1 MPKLRMLRGPEPGQ
15 EFDLD
20 DDTIQIGRG
29 RKNEI
34 IIHDNEVSR
43 EHCRLVRVLDDYE
56 LHDLNSTNGT
66 YVNGQPIE
74 ARGWLLNQRQIIE
87 LGDSITLEYVPS
99 EDVSIS
105 GNTAPI
111 GEEEKLFYLVIKRPP
126 PYKPRITPLRGK
138 TLTIGRATDNDIS
151 INVLEMSR
159 HHMRL
164 FTKDGSIIAEDLNST
179 NGTMLNGEKLTHQE
193 KLENGDVLQIGDS
206 LTMVFTSDPAN
217 ASKPPDRLLS
227 RIATEDAKT
236 EQLSTRQ
243 PQPDK
248 RRTTSTINATSPLG
262 MLAADAN
269 QSVFKHG
276 LEPNQLV
283 DHVMMVYARTEWKQ
297 RASKVFTYL
306 QNRNLNVWTDQ
317 YLLPSSQDWQVAFDQ
332 AMSECPALLV
342 ILTRHSI
349 KEDHVKRAIRYF
361 QSKEKLIVLMQYGD
375 ISQKPIII
383 SNMDTI
389 NFDEKYPAHAY
400 EQVIAAIEHKS
411 SIKARTGEPS
421 PQQIISTDTKPQIK
435 SPEPQEEREPEEA
448 PEPRAEASPD
458 GQKPSDVSS
467 AKAMPSSTPATS
479 AEPAPQPA
487 SPEKQPPEQADKDG
501 QSDNTVQAFFP
512 PVSTEAD
519 NKIPTDSNAREKG
532 LEMLKSKENAERS
545 TDETESVDKQAPADM
560 EKPTPSAN
568 LMKSTSKLPQRPEAD
583 DDAAAHNTAALDEA
597 SANSDVSDDE
607 LDIEELLK
615 GIRSEPDSSQPDSSR
630 PTSPKRP
637 THSDTSRPARPTAA
651 DPSDDDGATQSG
663 DE

>member
-20 DDTIQIGRG
+20 EETIQIGRG

-138 TLTIGRATDNDIS
+138 SLTIGRATDNDIS

-164 FTKDGSIIAEDLNST
+164 FSKEGGIIAEDLNST

-193 KLENGDVLQIGDS
+193 LLENGDVLQIGES
-206 LTMVFTSDPAN
+206 LTMVFTSDPAD

-243 PQPDK
+243 PQQDK

-269 QSVFKHG
+269 QSVLKHG

-306 QNRNLNVWTDQ
+306 QNRNLNVWSDQ

-332 AMSECPALLV
+332 AISECPALLV

-361 QSKEKLIVLMQYGD
+361 QSKEKLVVLMQYGD
-375 ISQKPIII
+375 IPQKPIII

-389 NFDEKYPAHAY
+389 HFDEKYPAHAY

-411 SIKARTGEPS
+411 SIKARASEPAAPS
-421 PQQIISTDTKPQIK
+421 VATTDTKPQVK
-435 SPEPQEEREPEEA
+435 SAA
-448 PEPRAEASPD
+448 PKSDADNAAAD
-458 GQKPSDVSS
+458 GQQPSDVSS
-467 AKAMPSSTPATS
+467 AKAMPSAASPQP
-479 AEPAPQPA
+479 PAPEKPSPA
-487 SPEKQPPEQADKDG
+487 KKKDT
-501 QSDNTVQAFFP
+501 SLENTVQAFLP
-512 PVSTEAD
+512 PISTEED
-519 NKIPTDSNAREKG
+519 NKIPTESNAREKG
-532 LEMLKSKENAERS
+532 LEMLKSKDNAERS
-545 TDETESVDKQAPADM
+545 TDETERVDKQGTTDP
-560 EKPTPSAN
+560 EKPTPPVN
-568 LMKSTSKLPQRPEAD
+568 LMSSTSKLPQRLEEND
-583 DDAAAHNTAALDEA
+583 EDAAHNTASLDKA
-597 SANSDVSDDE
+597 SANSDVTDDE
-607 LDIEELLK
+607 LDIEELLR
-615 GIRSEPDSSQPDSSR
+615 GVRSETDSSR

-637 THSDTSRPARPTAA
+637 THSDTSRPTKPAEA
-651 DPSDDDGATQSG
+651 DQVDDDGITQSG